1 LLWKFLKF
9 LSQNFIFL
17 QIIWLNHAL
26 WSLFYWDSYNILLSC
41 LIILFTRYIIILNL
55 VTLIFNC
62 VFFKTLILL
71 FIFLANFKCRIDL
84 NLLYFFWHIMNLKY
98 RIFIL
103 LLIILTLSWLII
115 KSIAYQTFIFSEYK
129 SLKFLILTWF
139 WLLGCV
145 HMWWLL
151 VVL

>member
-1 LLWKFLKF
+1 MLWKSLKF

-17 QIIWLNHAL
+17 QIICLNHAL
-26 WSLFYWDSYNILLSC
+26 WSLFYRDSYNILLSC

-55 VTLIFNC
+55 VALIFNC

-84 NLLYFFWHIMNLKY
+84 NLLYFFWHIVNLKY

-103 LLIILTLSWLII
+103 LFIILTLSWLII
-115 KSIAYQTFIFSEYK
+115 KSIAYQAFIFFEYK

-139 WLLGCV
+139 WFLGCI

>member
-1 LLWKFLKF
+1 LLWKSLKF

-26 WSLFYWDSYNILLSC
+26 WSLFYWYSYNILLSC

-55 VTLIFNC
+55 VALIFNC
-62 VFFKTLILL
+62 VFFKTLILI

-84 NLLYFFWHIMNLKY
+84 NLLYFFWHIVNLKY
-98 RIFIL
+98 RILIL
-103 LLIILTLSWLII
+103 LFIILTLSWLII
-115 KSIAYQTFIFSEYK
+115 ISIDHQAFIFLEYK
-129 SLKFLILTWF
+129 SLKLLILTWF
-139 WLLGCV
+139 RLLGCV